1 MKNPILEVKHLR
13 KSYGRLIALDDFSL
27 EVNKGDVFGILGPNG
42 SGKTTTLGILLDIIK
57 PDSGEYSWFATTPFS
72 NQRTRIGAL
81 LEQPVFYPYLS
92 AVKNLEIVADIKRV
106 SYDQIDAQLD
116 KVGLLERKH
125 SKFKTYSLGMKQ
137 KLAIAASLIG
147 DPEVLILDEPTNG
160 LDPRSIA
167 EIRDMIIEIADQGM
181 TVLLASHLLDE
192 VQKTCS
198 HVAILNKGK
207 LLHSGRVDEVLSS
220 SAMLELRA
228 DDMAALKQQLEQLD
242 FVNEVFAEG
251 TMWVAKLKEEK
262 DPASVS
268 KLLAQQG
275 IYLTHLAV
283 RKKSLEKYFLELL
296 SDNNV

>member
-1 MKNPILEVKHLR
+1 LNNPILEIKHLR
-13 KSYGRLIALDDFSL
+13 KTYGRLLALEDFSL
-27 EVNKGDVFGILGPNG
+27 QVNKGEVFGILGPNG

-57 PDSGEYSWFATTPFS
+57 CDSGQYSWFGSEPFS
-72 NQRTRIGAL
+72 NQRLRIGAL

-92 AVKNLEIVADIKRV
+92 AVKNLEIIADIKKV
-106 SYDQIDAQLD
+106 SYDQIDVQLE
-116 KVGLLERKH
+116 KVGLIDRKH

-137 KLAIAASLIG
+137 KLAIAASMIG

-160 LDPRSIA
+160 LDPKSIA
-167 EIRDMIIEIADQGM
+167 EIRDMIIEIADRGI

-192 VQKTCS
+192 VQKVCT

-207 LLHSGRVDEVLSS
+207 LLHNGPVDEVLSS

-228 DDMAALKQQLEQLD
+228 DDMVALKQQLQQLD
-242 FVNEVFAEG
+242 FVDEVLEEG
-251 TMWVAKLKEEK
+251 TIWIAKLNEEK
-262 DPASVS
+262 DPATVS

-296 SDNNV
+296 SDNNA